1 MNLNPFVFQ
10 DKASFILRAMLRE
23 RRRPWVAR
31 DFVKECGLSIGL
43 ASKVLKELRNGGF
56 IKGTDRGRLAEA
68 VLRNEDEIVKQW
80 TNFYKMEKNKAI
92 VLYAEEE
99 DILNRLRIYF
109 KNKSEKEVPYALT
122 LHSGANL
129 MTGYVRDSNMY
140 FYLRPTRFKETVLK
154 LREALNLKEL
164 KQGGNIFIYEP
175 HYKNSAF
182 FGLRSIK
189 GFPVVSDLQLYLDLY
204 NFPHRG
210 LEQAEILAKTLDR
223 KGKNLG

>member
-10 DKASFILRAMLRE
+10 DKASLVVRAMLKQP
-23 RRRPWVAR
+23 RRPWVAR

-43 ASKVLKELRNGGF
+43 VSKVLKELRYKGF

-80 TNFYKMEKNKAI
+80 TNFYTMEKNKAI
-92 VLYAEEE
+92 VLYAEEGS
-99 DILNRLRIYF
+99 ILKRLGTYF
-109 KNKSEKEVPYALT
+109 KSKVEKEAPYALT

-129 MTGYVRDSNMY
+129 TTGYVRDSNTY

-154 LREALNLKEL
+154 LREVLNLKEL
-164 KQGGNIFIYEP
+164 KQGGNVIIYEP

-204 NFPHRG
+204 NFPQRG
-210 LEQAEILAKTLDR
+210 LEQAEMLAKTLKE
-223 KGKNLG
+223 KGKNIG